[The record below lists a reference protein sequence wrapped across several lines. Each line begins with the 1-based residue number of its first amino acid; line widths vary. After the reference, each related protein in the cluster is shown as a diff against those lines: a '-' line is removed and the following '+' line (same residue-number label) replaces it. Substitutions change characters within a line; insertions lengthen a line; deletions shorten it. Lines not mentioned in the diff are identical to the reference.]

1 MTVRVE
7 CGSSAFRVA
16 YWTIFW
22 VKKPIS
28 LEFCWSSL
36 IWYVPSKTV
45 SHEQTNK
52 DRSSFNIHNKA
63 EVFTCTSL
71 VNAYVIAGEL
81 LEARSRLEEMRNRGI
96 SPNECLAKIGM
107 FHMCWDFPLVPCWED
122 HQWLP
127 YCRGLYADYKG
138 FPINVGMTI
147 PDTRELIDPIR
158 AMFKCQS
165 WFSSLIYRRICPSP
179 PRGLLI
185 HFWSPLAI
193 ERMNIKWST
202 NSRRLQRMLMLKGSR
217 VVVFWSFWYDCHS
230 QRMFFFF
237 LRCHMLIS
245 SWKGRDEAIKSW
257 PCQAH
262 QAEPFTATAVIRCSL
277 ALGCSP
283 KAG

>member
-1 MTVRVE
+1 MTVN
-7 CGSSAFRVA
+7 
-16 YWTIFW
+16 
-22 VKKPIS
+22 
-28 LEFCWSSL
+28 L
-36 IWYVPSKTV
+36 IWCTEKGYRVWKPSISSGILDNFLSQEAQLAWSFAGVVWYGCSLSRRLT
-45 SHEQTNK
+45 SWANK
-52 DRSSFNIHNKA
+52 QRSSFNIHNKA

-81 LEARSRLEEMRNRGI
+81 LEARSRLEEMREKNGI

-237 LRCHMLIS
+237 EMPHVDKQLERKRWS
-245 SWKGRDEAIKSW
+245 N
-257 PCQAH
+257 
-262 QAEPFTATAVIRCSL
+262 
-277 ALGCSP
+277 
-283 KAG
+283 